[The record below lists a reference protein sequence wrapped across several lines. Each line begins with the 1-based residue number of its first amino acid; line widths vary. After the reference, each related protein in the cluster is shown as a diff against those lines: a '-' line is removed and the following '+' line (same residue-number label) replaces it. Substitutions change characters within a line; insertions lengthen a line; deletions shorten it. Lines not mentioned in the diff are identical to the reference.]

1 MHKKSI
7 KKQPKVTQKIQ
18 KNKNGQK
25 NHNVLEKNENDQKNE
40 KNDSTSTSNVNHN
53 VYNMFKALPQSK
65 FKLKSKETL
74 TDCGTASLKTHFEVQ
89 RKNLEK
95 EKEAKKIKPSAGKQI
110 DLIIEKNKKNIF
122 EKEKIKNT
130 KPENSQHPP
139 PKKTSELSTEKKHL
153 LCGGD
158 YLVRDKKN
166 TPLRDKKNTPVECVH
181 GLDTIRDKKIP
192 LIQSLRDT
200 IISRIS
206 RLKSSW
212 TCIWAMGRASPPTP
226 PAGTP

>member
-1 MHKKSI
+1 M
-7 KKQPKVTQKIQ
+7 TQKIQ

-110 DLIIEKNKKNIF
+110 DYIIEKNRKNIF

-139 PKKTSELSTEKKHL
+139 PKNIRIKYREKTSTLW
-153 LCGGD
+153 
-158 YLVRDKKN
+158 R
-166 TPLRDKKNTPVECVH
+166 
-181 GLDTIRDKKIP
+181 GLF
-192 LIQSLRDT
+192 SE
-200 IISRIS
+200 
-206 RLKSSW
+206 
-212 TCIWAMGRASPPTP
+212 G
-226 PAGTP
+226 